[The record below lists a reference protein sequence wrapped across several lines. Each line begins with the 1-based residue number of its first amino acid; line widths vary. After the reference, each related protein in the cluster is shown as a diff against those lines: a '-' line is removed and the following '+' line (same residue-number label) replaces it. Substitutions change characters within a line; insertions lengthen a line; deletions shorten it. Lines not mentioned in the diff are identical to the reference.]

1 MTLYVTKADG
11 TKQPFDRAKVIGTCL
26 RMGASVDLAETIA
39 KSVESHIYGGVG
51 TDEILRMIFT
61 LLRKQKPTVKYHI
74 DLRRALG
81 LLRSKPD
88 FEVFVQVLLSE
99 EGYEVTPNR
108 IVRGRC
114 VEHEVDA
121 IARKNGQ
128 AYIVEVKQHSDY
140 HRPTGLDVARIAR
153 AVLEDLTE
161 GYEAGLSDLKVD
173 SAMIVCN
180 TRFSE
185 HAKQYAK
192 CRGIL
197 HIGWS
202 SPPEYDLQT
211 MIREKKAYPITYL
224 RDLKSSTRDG
234 LASRGIVI
242 LKQLIHQQS
251 GALSREIGVG
261 KSEIEMLIERA
272 TAILDARWEGHQMPA
287 NDNVKQ

>member
-1 MTLYVTKADG
+1 MTLDVTKADG
-11 TKQPFDRAKVIGTCL
+11 TKQSFDRAKVTGTCL

-61 LLRKQKPTVKYHI
+61 LLRRQKPTAKYHI

-121 IARKNGQ
+121 IARKNEKT
-128 AYIVEVKQHSDY
+128 YIVEVKQHSDY

-161 GYEAGLSDLKVD
+161 GYEAGLSDLKID
-173 SAMIVCN
+173 NAMIVCN

-202 SPPEYDLQT
+202 SPPEYDLET

-224 RDLKSSTRDG
+224 RDLKTSTRDR
-234 LASRGIVI
+234 LTSKGIVT
-242 LKQLIHQQS
+242 LKQLVHQRP
-251 GALSREIGVG
+251 GALSREIGVKRG
-261 KSEIEMLIERA
+261 DIRILIERA
-272 TAILDARWEGHQMPA
+272 TAILGA
-287 NDNVKQ
+287 K